1 MCVDGVGVFC
11 LACCILE
18 VDAPRCSSRRSFNA
32 VTQMYIHPS
41 PSVSARNN
49 IGSLS
54 PFFSCACNSRS
65 RLAVNHPVPPPTLH
79 MNGLPDEL
87 LLKLCDSLNDR
98 AFKEHC
104 VLAASVNFRAIVDLV
119 RFSSTSHGIRTVAQ
133 PVLTAAQPFL
143 RSLLYDLIWMFH
155 LGPLS
160 DRLLLARPA
169 PDNRGFKTGH
179 DSAQFGGLRLRALLL
194 AVPGA
199 ANMVVQETTGCTVLM
214 LACEM
219 GHIEAA
225 RWLLIRGADANRVIR
240 NGKTVKQ
247 LVHAFKPHPAREAN
261 RILMEE
267 LLEGAQTRAG
277 LLGGAMVV
285 AIQEG
290 DMNTLEEL
298 LAEPGSD
305 ANWSSTGGGSL
316 LQTACIPPV
325 CPDAACAVRTLLDAG
340 ADPNYADPRGDT
352 ALHDAAANGLVD
364 CMKHLLISGADAAL
378 KNENG
383 RMARDVALD
392 AQPQQVQAAMLLSV
406 EVCAIWDR
414 ALRMLECH
422 RQGVPSLLG
431 LCVVGVAQC
440 TATALQLS
448 REEQRIPAGL
458 RQYVH
463 KLREWANERCY
474 SPQSR

>member
-1 MCVDGVGVFC
+1 M
-11 LACCILE
+11 
-18 VDAPRCSSRRSFNA
+18 
-32 VTQMYIHPS
+32 
-41 PSVSARNN
+41 
-49 IGSLS
+49 
-54 PFFSCACNSRS
+54 NS
-65 RLAVNHPVPPPTLH
+65 
-79 MNGLPDEL
+79 D
-87 LLKLCDSLNDR
+87 K
-98 AFKEHC
+98 
-104 VLAASVNFRAIVDLV
+104 
-119 RFSSTSHGIRTVAQ
+119 
-133 PVLTAAQPFL
+133 
-143 RSLLYDLIWMFH
+143 
-155 LGPLS
+155 
-160 DRLLLARPA
+160 
-169 PDNRGFKTGH
+169 
-179 DSAQFGGLRLRALLL
+179 
-194 AVPGA
+194 
-199 ANMVVQETTGCTVLM
+199 GCTALM
-214 LACEM
+214 LACRM

-225 RWLLIRGADANRVIR
+225 RWLLIRGADANRVIH

-247 LVHAFKPHPAREAN
+247 LVHALVGCWSVENKILVEA
-261 RILMEE
+261 

-316 LQTACIPPV
+316 LQTTCIPPV

-340 ADPNYADPRGDT
+340 ADPNYADPHGDT

-378 KNENG
+378 TNENG

-406 EVCAIWDR
+406 EVR
-414 ALRMLECH
+414 AFWSGTMLRMLQCY
-422 RQGVPSLLG
+422 RQGVPTLLG

-448 REEQRIPAGL
+448 REEQQIPDGL
-458 RQYVH
+458 AKYVQ
-463 KLREWANERCY
+463 KLREWAEERTHIT
-474 SPQSR
+474 

>member
-1 MCVDGVGVFC
+1 MPAADDALRGCSVVGCRAFY
-11 LACCILE
+11 
-18 VDAPRCSSRRSFNA
+18 SFNMNLPA
-32 VTQMYIHPS
+32 EV
-41 PSVSARNN
+41 VS
-49 IGSLS
+49 LQE
-54 PFFSCACNSRS
+54 
-65 RLAVNHPVPPPTLH
+65 
-79 MNGLPDEL
+79 LPDEL

-98 AFKEHC
+98 TFKEHC
-104 VLAASVNFRAIVDLV
+104 IFAASANFRAIIDLV

-143 RSLLYDLIWMFH
+143 RSLLHDLISLFTF
-155 LGPLS
+155 GPLLRGEQGLALS
-160 DRLLLARPA
+160 RAGSCTDRTR
-169 PDNRGFKTGH
+169 FKTGH
-179 DSAQFGGLRLRALLL
+179 HRAQFCGSRLRALLL

-199 ANMVVQETTGCTVLM
+199 TNMVVEEKTTMFSDKGCTALM
-214 LACEM
+214 LACRM

-247 LVHAFKPHPAREAN
+247 LVQAYDNNPKFEGNKIAVEA
-261 RILMEE
+261 

-364 CMKHLLISGADAAL
+364 CMKHLLISGADAAR

-383 RMARDVALD
+383 HMARDVALD

-406 EVCAIWDR
+406 EVRAFWDR
-414 ALRMLECH
+414 ALPMLKCH
-422 RQGVPSLLG
+422 RQGVPTLLG

>member
-1 MCVDGVGVFC
+1 MAANWLLFQIVPATDCYVALSVYKLSTPVF
-11 LACCILE
+11 L
-18 VDAPRCSSRRSFNA
+18 
-32 VTQMYIHPS
+32 TS
-41 PSVSARNN
+41 P
-49 IGSLS
+49 L
-54 PFFSCACNSRS
+54 F
-65 RLAVNHPVPPPTLH
+65 H
-79 MNGLPDEL
+79 MNGLPAEVVSLQELPDEL

-98 AFKEHC
+98 TFKEHC
-104 VLAASVNFRAIVDLV
+104 IFAASANFRAIIDLV

-143 RSLLYDLIWMFH
+143 RSLLHDLISLFTF
-155 LGPLS
+155 GPLLRGEQGLALS
-160 DRLLLARPA
+160 RAGSCTDR
-169 PDNRGFKTGH
+169 FKTGH
-179 DSAQFGGLRLRALLL
+179 HRAQFCGSRLRALLL

-199 ANMVVQETTGCTVLM
+199 ANMVVEEKTTMNSDKGCTALM
-214 LACEM
+214 LACRM

-247 LVHAFKPHPAREAN
+247 LVHALVGCWSVENKILVEA
-261 RILMEE
+261 

-406 EVCAIWDR
+406 EVR
-414 ALRMLECH
+414 AFWSGTMLRMLQCY
-422 RQGVPSLLG
+422 RQGVPTLLG

-448 REEQRIPAGL
+448 REEQQIPDGL
-458 RQYVH
+458 AKYVQ
-463 KLREWANERCY
+463 KLREWANTHYVNYEL
-474 SPQSR
+474 

>member
-1 MCVDGVGVFC
+1 
-11 LACCILE
+11 
-18 VDAPRCSSRRSFNA
+18 
-32 VTQMYIHPS
+32 
-41 PSVSARNN
+41 
-49 IGSLS
+49 
-54 PFFSCACNSRS
+54 
-65 RLAVNHPVPPPTLH
+65 
-79 MNGLPDEL
+79 MNGLPAEVMSLQELPDEL
-87 LLKLCDSLNDR
+87 LLKLCDSLNER

-104 VLAASVNFRAIVDLV
+104 VFAASANFRAIIDLA
-119 RFSSTSHGIRTVAQ
+119 RFSSTSHGIRKVAQ

-143 RSLLYDLIWMFH
+143 RSLLHDLISLFT
-155 LGPLS
+155 LGSPSRGEAGPCTLTV
-160 DRLLLARPA
+160 
-169 PDNRGFKTGH
+169 NRFETRH
-179 DSAQFGGLRLRALLL
+179 HRAQFCGSRLRALLL

-199 ANMVVQETTGCTVLM
+199 TNMVVEEKTTMFSDKGCTALM
-214 LACEM
+214 LACRM

-247 LVHAFKPHPAREAN
+247 LVQAYDNNPKFEGNKIAVEA
-261 RILMEE
+261 

-290 DMNTLEEL
+290 DTNTLAEL

-305 ANWSSTGGGSL
+305 ANWSCTGGISL

-325 CPDAACAVRTLLDAG
+325 GPDAACAVRTLLDAG
-340 ADPNYADPRGDT
+340 ADPNYADPHGDT

-364 CMKHLLISGADAAL
+364 CMKHLLISGADAARE
-378 KNENG
+378 NENG
-383 RMARDVALD
+383 HMARDVALD

-406 EVCAIWDR
+406 EVRAIWDR
-414 ALRMLECH
+414 TLHMLKCH
-422 RQGVPSLLG
+422 RQGVPTLLG

-448 REEQRIPAGL
+448 REEQRIPTGL
-458 RQYVH
+458 RKYVH
-463 KLREWANERCY
+463 KLREWATERCC
-474 SPQSR
+474 SPQSRQ

>member
-1 MCVDGVGVFC
+1 MRDALKTPKYWLVISFFSLC
-11 LACCILE
+11 LQQ
-18 VDAPRCSSRRSFNA
+18 SSGGTVA
-32 VTQMYIHPS
+32 VT
-41 PSVSARNN
+41 VS
-49 IGSLS
+49 
-54 PFFSCACNSRS
+54 
-65 RLAVNHPVPPPTLH
+65 H
-79 MNGLPDEL
+79 MNGLQGLPDEL

-104 VLAASVNFRAIVDLV
+104 IFAASANFRAIIDLV

-143 RSLLYDLIWMFH
+143 RSLLHDLISLFT
-155 LGPLS
+155 LGSPSRGEAGPCTLTV
-160 DRLLLARPA
+160 
-169 PDNRGFKTGH
+169 NRFETRH
-179 DSAQFGGLRLRALLL
+179 HRAQFCGSRLRALLL

-199 ANMVVQETTGCTVLM
+199 TNMVVEEKTTMFSDKGCTALM
-214 LACEM
+214 LACRM

-225 RWLLIRGADANRVIR
+225 RWLLIRGADANRVIH

-247 LVHAFKPHPAREAN
+247 LVHAFNPHPTNTNGTENKILVEA
-261 RILMEE
+261 

-290 DMNTLEEL
+290 DTNTLAEL

-305 ANWSSTGGGSL
+305 ASWSSTGGDSL

-325 CPDAACAVRTLLDAG
+325 RPDAACAVRTLLDAG
-340 ADPNYADPRGDT
+340 ADPNYADPHGGT

-364 CMKHLLISGADAAL
+364 CMKHLLIGGADAAR

-383 RMARDVALD
+383 ATATDMALD
-392 AQPQQVQAAMLLSV
+392 AQPPQFQAAMLLSV
-406 EVCAIWDR
+406 EVRAFWDR
-414 ALRMLECH
+414 ALHMLKCH

-448 REEQRIPAGL
+448 REEQQICGRAAIL
-458 RQYVH
+458 RKYVH
-463 KLREWANERCY
+463 KLREWANKGCCGM
-474 SPQSR
+474 

>member
-1 MCVDGVGVFC
+1 
-11 LACCILE
+11 
-18 VDAPRCSSRRSFNA
+18 
-32 VTQMYIHPS
+32 
-41 PSVSARNN
+41 
-49 IGSLS
+49 
-54 PFFSCACNSRS
+54 
-65 RLAVNHPVPPPTLH
+65 
-79 MNGLPDEL
+79 MNGLPAEVVSLQELPDEL
-87 LLKLCDSLNDR
+87 LLKLCDSLNER

-104 VLAASVNFRAIVDLV
+104 VFAASANFRAIIDLA
-119 RFSSTSHGIRTVAQ
+119 RFSSTSHGIRKVAQ

-143 RSLLYDLIWMFH
+143 RSLLHDLISLFT
-155 LGPLS
+155 LGSPSRGEAGPCTLTV
-160 DRLLLARPA
+160 
-169 PDNRGFKTGH
+169 NRFETRH
-179 DSAQFGGLRLRALLL
+179 HRAQFCGSRLRALLL

-199 ANMVVQETTGCTVLM
+199 TNMVVEEKTTMFSDKGCTALM
-214 LACEM
+214 LACRM

-247 LVHAFKPHPAREAN
+247 LVQAYDNNPKFEGNKIAVEA
-261 RILMEE
+261 

-290 DMNTLEEL
+290 DTNTLAEL

-305 ANWSSTGGGSL
+305 ANWSCTGGISL

-325 CPDAACAVRTLLDAG
+325 GPDAACAVRTLLDAG
-340 ADPNYADPRGDT
+340 ADPNYADPHGDT

-364 CMKHLLISGADAAL
+364 CMKHLLISGADAARE
-378 KNENG
+378 NENG
-383 RMARDVALD
+383 HMARDVALD

-406 EVCAIWDR
+406 EVRAIWDR
-414 ALRMLECH
+414 TLHMLKCH
-422 RQGVPSLLG
+422 RQGVPTLLG

-448 REEQRIPAGL
+448 REEQRIPTGL
-458 RQYVH
+458 RKYVH
-463 KLREWANERCY
+463 KLREWATERCC
-474 SPQSR
+474 SPQSRQ

>member
-1 MCVDGVGVFC
+1 
-11 LACCILE
+11 
-18 VDAPRCSSRRSFNA
+18 
-32 VTQMYIHPS
+32 
-41 PSVSARNN
+41 
-49 IGSLS
+49 
-54 PFFSCACNSRS
+54 
-65 RLAVNHPVPPPTLH
+65 

-199 ANMVVQETTGCTVLM
+199 ANMVVQETTGCTALM

-261 RILMEE
+261 KILMEE

-290 DMNTLEEL
+290 DTNTLAEL

-305 ANWSSTGGGSL
+305 ANWSCTGGISL
-316 LQTACIPPV
+316 LQTACIPRQV
-325 CPDAACAVRTLLDAG
+325 AVRSEAACAVRTLLDAG
-340 ADPNYADPRGDT
+340 ADPNYADPHGDT

-406 EVCAIWDR
+406 EVR
-414 ALRMLECH
+414 AFWSGTMLRMLQCY
-422 RQGVPSLLG
+422 RQGVPTLLG

-448 REEQRIPAGL
+448 REEQQIPDGL
-458 RQYVH
+458 AKYVQ
-463 KLREWANERCY
+463 KLREWANNRHIT
-474 SPQSR
+474 

>member
-1 MCVDGVGVFC
+1 MAANWLLFQIVPATDCYV
-11 LACCILE
+11 
-18 VDAPRCSSRRSFNA
+18 A
-32 VTQMYIHPS
+32 VSVYRLCRFLTS
-41 PSVSARNN
+41 P
-49 IGSLS
+49 L
-54 PFFSCACNSRS
+54 F
-65 RLAVNHPVPPPTLH
+65 H
-79 MNGLPDEL
+79 MNGLPAEVVSLQELPDEL

-98 AFKEHC
+98 TFKEHC
-104 VLAASVNFRAIVDLV
+104 IFAASANFRAIIDLV

-199 ANMVVQETTGCTVLM
+199 ANMVVEEKTTMNSDKGCTALM
-214 LACEM
+214 LACRM

-247 LVHAFKPHPAREAN
+247 LVHALVGCWSVENKILVEA
-261 RILMEE
+261 

-364 CMKHLLISGADAAL
+364 CMKHLLISGADAAR

-383 RMARDVALD
+383 HMARDVALD

-406 EVCAIWDR
+406 EVRAFWDR
-414 ALRMLECH
+414 ALPMLKCH
-422 RQGVPSLLG
+422 RQGVPTLLG

-463 KLREWANERCY
+463 ILREWANERCY

>member
-1 MCVDGVGVFC
+1 MFG
-11 LACCILE
+11 LPAE
-18 VDAPRCSSRRSFNA
+18 VA
-32 VTQMYIHPS
+32 
-41 PSVSARNN
+41 
-49 IGSLS
+49 SL
-54 PFFSCACNSRS
+54 
-65 RLAVNHPVPPPTLH
+65 LQ
-79 MNGLPDEL
+79 LPDEL

-199 ANMVVQETTGCTVLM
+199 ANMVVQETTGCTALM

-240 NGKTVKQ
+240 DGKTVKQ

-261 RILMEE
+261 KILMEA

-290 DMNTLEEL
+290 DTNTLAEL

-305 ANWSSTGGGSL
+305 ANWSCTGGISL
-316 LQTACIPPV
+316 LQTACIPQQV
-325 CPDAACAVRTLLDAG
+325 AVRSEAACAVRTLLDAG
-340 ADPNYADPRGDT
+340 ADPNYADPHGDT

-406 EVCAIWDR
+406 EVR
-414 ALRMLECH
+414 AFWSGTMLRMLQCY
-422 RQGVPSLLG
+422 RQGVPTLLG

-448 REEQRIPAGL
+448 REEQQIPDGL
-458 RQYVH
+458 AKYVQ
-463 KLREWANERCY
+463 KLREWANTHYVNYEL
-474 SPQSR
+474 

>member
-1 MCVDGVGVFC
+1 MELARRVEAMKYWLVISFFSLC
-11 LACCILE
+11 LQQ
-18 VDAPRCSSRRSFNA
+18 SSGGTVA
-32 VTQMYIHPS
+32 VT
-41 PSVSARNN
+41 VS
-49 IGSLS
+49 
-54 PFFSCACNSRS
+54 
-65 RLAVNHPVPPPTLH
+65 H
-79 MNGLPDEL
+79 MNGLQGLPDEL

-104 VLAASVNFRAIVDLV
+104 IFAASANFRAIIDLV

-143 RSLLYDLIWMFH
+143 RSLLHDLIRLFT
-155 LGPLS
+155 LGS
-160 DRLLLARPA
+160 
-169 PDNRGFKTGH
+169 RGESRAGSCTDTRFKTGH
-179 DSAQFGGLRLRALLL
+179 HRAQFCGSRLRALLL

-199 ANMVVQETTGCTVLM
+199 TNMVVEEKTTMFSDKGCTALM
-214 LACEM
+214 LACRM

-225 RWLLIRGADANRVIR
+225 RWLLIRGADANRVIH

-247 LVHAFKPHPAREAN
+247 LVHAFNPHPTNTNGTENKILVEA
-261 RILMEE
+261 

-290 DMNTLEEL
+290 DTNTLAEL

-305 ANWSSTGGGSL
+305 ANWSCTGGISL

-325 CPDAACAVRTLLDAG
+325 GPDAACAVRTLLDAG
-340 ADPNYADPRGDT
+340 ADPNYADPHGDT

-364 CMKHLLISGADAAL
+364 CMKHLLISGADAARE
-378 KNENG
+378 NENG
-383 RMARDVALD
+383 HMARDVALD

-406 EVCAIWDR
+406 EVRAIWDR
-414 ALRMLECH
+414 TLHMLKCH
-422 RQGVPSLLG
+422 RQGVPTLLG

-448 REEQRIPAGL
+448 REEQRIPTGL
-458 RQYVH
+458 RKYVH
-463 KLREWANERCY
+463 KLREWATERCC
-474 SPQSR
+474 SPQSRQ